1 MTVDKKQKLTPF
13 GKFFKIFKYWDV
25 LRYRLREFGVT
36 YALTLLVPFVKFG
49 KIRKDRFL
57 LVIGDKRILE
67 LLFLKSYLQDLW
79 LFRRMTMKQSLPVWT
94 YDFAASVWL
103 ENFYV
108 LSNKHI
114 VNNWLGNWLM
124 SSVMFHDQEYFSHI
138 YITIACKRKFGPD
151 DTMDRGIYI
160 KYIYIYTSYDVTV
173 DSYIFGIEI
182 FLPNTVNF
190 FSRGGEWYD
199 VNNSCLDSFEV
210 FFPNSL

>member
-36 YALTLLVPFVKFG
+36 YALTLLVPFVIVKKFG
-49 KIRKDRFL
+49 KIRKDRFQ
-57 LVIGDKRILE
+57 LVTGDKRIRE

-108 LSNKHI
+108 LSNKHF
-114 VNNWLGNWLM
+114 VNNWLVNWLM
-124 SSVMFHDQEYFSHI
+124 SSVLFSDQEYFSHI
-138 YITIACKRKFGPD
+138 NITIACKGHFGSD
-151 DTMDRGIYI
+151 DTISI
-160 KYIYIYTSYDVTV
+160 HLVTLPW
-173 DSYIFGIEI
+173 ILI
-182 FLPNTVNF
+182 FLVLRYSSPTQ
-190 FSRGGEWYD
+190 SI
-199 VNNSCLDSFEV
+199 SFQGV
-210 FFPNSL
+210 GSDMM